1 MARARNRCALVAH
14 GGAGSAGAGA
24 ERAERRRAMMAAMRL
39 GVSILRANGSA
50 LEAVVATVAAL
61 EDHPLFN
68 AGYGS
73 LLNSEGNVEMDAS
86 VMFAEPVVDPPA
98 PRPASRGK
106 RAGHPGHLNAAEYS
120 VSAGAVAAVS
130 RVRNP
135 IMLARTVMEHSPH
148 ILMAGAGA
156 ESFARQS
163 GIRLVRPEEMV
174 TERAR
179 QRWRARKQQ
188 SGRLAAQG
196 AARAAMGHGTVGA
209 VAVDDR
215 GAIAAATSTGGVPGK
230 LFGRVGDSALIG
242 AGTFAHAFG
251 AASATGQGEAIILTA
266 LCREAVLALADGSP
280 NAVAREVILEMI
292 DATGAEAGIIL
303 IDGRGRIGYAHN
315 SASMQV
321 ARYDRAGGLRHLWLA
336 PIATARRP

>member
-1 MARARNRCALVAH
+1 
-14 GGAGSAGAGA
+14 
-24 ERAERRRAMMAAMRL
+24 MMAAIRL
-39 GVSILRANGSA
+39 GAEILRAKGSA

-86 VMFAEPVVDPPA
+86 VMYAEPVPSDSTP
-98 PRPASRGK
+98 RGK
-106 RAGHPGHLNAAEYS
+106 RSHSHDADYS

-135 IMLARTVMEHSPH
+135 IMLARAVMEHSPH
-148 ILMAGAGA
+148 ILMAGPGA
-156 ESFARQS
+156 ENFARKV

-174 TERAR
+174 TDRAR
-179 QRWRARKQQ
+179 DRWRVRKEQA
-188 SGRLAAQG
+188 GILEAGA

-209 VAVDDR
+209 AAVDVH

-266 LCREAVLALADGSP
+266 LCREAVLALSDAAP
-280 NAVAREVILEMI
+280 KEVAREAILDMI
-292 DATGAEAGIIL
+292 DATGAEAGVIL
-303 IDGRGRIGYAHN
+303 IDRRGRIGYAHN
-315 SASMQV
+315 AASMQV
-321 ARYDRAGGLRHLWLA
+321 ARYDPVGGVQHLWLD

>member
-1 MARARNRCALVAH
+1 MARTRNRIALVAH
-14 GGAGSAGAGA
+14 GGAGNAGPGA
-24 ERAERRRAMMAAMRL
+24 ERSERRRAMMTAMRL
-39 GVSILRANGSA
+39 GAQILRANGSA
-50 LEAVVATVAAL
+50 LEAVVATVVAL

-86 VMFAEPVVDPPA
+86 VMFAELFSESIP
-98 PRPASRGK
+98 SGK
-106 RAGHPGHLNAAEYS
+106 QSALAHSHEPDYT

-135 IMLARTVMEHSPH
+135 ILLARAVMEHSPH
-148 ILMAGAGA
+148 ILMAGPGA
-156 ESFARQS
+156 ENFARKV

-179 QRWRARKQQ
+179 ERWRARRQQ
-188 SGRLAAQG
+188 TEMLDAQA
-196 AARAAMGHGTVGA
+196 AARAALGGHGTVGA
-209 VAVDDR
+209 AAVDLD

-280 NAVAREVILEMI
+280 QAVAREAILEMI

-303 IDGRGRIGYAHN
+303 VDRRGRIGYAHN
-315 SASMQV
+315 AASMQV
-321 ARYDRAGGLRHLWLA
+321 AKYDPVGGLYHLWLE
-336 PIATARRP
+336 PIAAARRP

>member
-1 MARARNRCALVAH
+1 MARARNRSALVAH
-14 GGAGSAGAGA
+14 GGAGNAGPGA
-24 ERAERRRAMMAAMRL
+24 ERPERRRGMMAAIRI
-39 GVSILRANGSA
+39 GAGILRAKGSA
-50 LEAVVATVAAL
+50 LEAVVGTVAAL

-86 VMFAEPVVDPPA
+86 VMFAEPVFSDSTRLA
-98 PRPASRGK
+98 K
-106 RAGHPGHLNAAEYS
+106 RTHSHDADYS
-120 VSAGAVAAVS
+120 VSAGAVAVVS

-135 IMLARTVMEHSPH
+135 IMLARAVMEHSPH
-148 ILMAGAGA
+148 ILMAGPGA
-156 ESFARQS
+156 ENFARKV

-179 QRWRARKQQ
+179 ERWHARKQQ
-188 SGRLAAQG
+188 TGMLEAGA

-209 VAVDDR
+209 VCVDVH

-266 LCREAVLALADGSP
+266 LCREAVLALADGAP
-280 NAVAREVILEMI
+280 QAVAREAIAEMI

-303 IDGRGRIGYAHN
+303 IDRRGRIGYAHN
-315 SASMQV
+315 AASMQV
-321 ARYDRAGGLRHLWLA
+321 ARYDPARGVEHLWLE